1 MREKTSSLVD
11 AARATLIGGVVFL
24 IPGFI
29 VFFVLNKVFN
39 LLRSFAGALGSW
51 LGVELPMGGTLLNLA
66 AIAAV
71 LLICFLAGLLASRA
85 SAQRLRAKLDRM
97 LLGSFPGYAFVKGL
111 AESMQ
116 QSKEL
121 ASSFLPV
128 LLQSDDTWQMAFE
141 TDRMPEGLV
150 AIYLP
155 GAPNPWS
162 GSVIYVPPERV
173 KSLPIS
179 LAESIKVIGALG
191 RGSEKL
197 AAELRILQGEK

>member
-39 LLRSFAGALGSW
+39 LLKTFGAALGSW
-51 LGVELPMGGTLLNLA
+51 LGIELPMGGALLDLA
-66 AIAAV
+66 AIV
-71 LLICFLAGLLASRA
+71 VVMLICFLAGLLASRG
-85 SAQRLRAKLDRM
+85 SARRLRAKLDQL

-116 QSKEL
+116 HSQEM
-121 ASSFLPV
+121 ASSFIPV

-141 TDRMPEGLV
+141 TDRMPHGLV

-173 KSLPIS
+173 KPLGIT
-179 LAESIKVIGALG
+179 LAESIQVIGALG
-191 RGSEKL
+191 RGSEQL
-197 AAELRILQGEK
+197 ASELRTHQYGK